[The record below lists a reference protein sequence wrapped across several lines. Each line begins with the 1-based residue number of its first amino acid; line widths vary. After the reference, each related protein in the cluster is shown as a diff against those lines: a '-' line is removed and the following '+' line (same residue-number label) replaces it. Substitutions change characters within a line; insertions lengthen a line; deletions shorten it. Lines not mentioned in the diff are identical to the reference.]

1 MRFYKESRG
10 AYPWKTSHTYP
21 YVPKMTPLGP
31 RARTDNSMPM
41 DTPACTHRLEQARG
55 HARRPAHLLACHS
68 ASHKISVVLISGTI
82 QSPTSRQM
90 IRKTPD
96 RGHPADGVSA
106 SHWQDLLR
114 SHSLLLHTVNF
125 VWRHIRNN
133 SKWRQKDLGITIK
146 ETVCEWN
153 IASHT
158 VTG

>member
-21 YVPKMTPLGP
+21 YVPKMTPVHP
-31 RARTDNSMPM
+31 RGRTDNSMPV
-41 DTPACTHRLEQARG
+41 DTPVCTHRLEQVRG
-55 HARRPAHLLACHS
+55 HARRPAHLLACQS

-82 QSPTSRQM
+82 QSPRSRQM
-90 IRKTPD
+90 IRRTPN
-96 RGHPADGVSA
+96 RGHLAAGCQRATDKIYFV
-106 SHWQDLLR
+106 
-114 SHSLLLHTVNF
+114 HTLFYYILWILFDVIFNIIQHD
-125 VWRHIRNN
+125 V
-133 SKWRQKDLGITIK
+133 KKDLGKTIK